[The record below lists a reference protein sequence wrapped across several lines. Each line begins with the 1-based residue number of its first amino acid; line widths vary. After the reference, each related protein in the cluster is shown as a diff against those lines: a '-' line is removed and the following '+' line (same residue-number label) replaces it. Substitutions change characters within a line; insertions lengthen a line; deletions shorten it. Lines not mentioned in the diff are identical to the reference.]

1 MELAPTELTP
11 TKLTLKELTLTEL
24 ALSSPLKRLSP
35 VSAPL
40 RVATKLQRRQG
51 KWSNAT
57 MSDWT
62 FSEKGKEC
70 LL

>member
-24 ALSSPLKRLSP
+24 ALSSPLKLLSP

-40 RVATKLQRRQG
+40 RVAHKASETPG
-51 KWSNAT
+51 KMEQCHNEWL
-57 MSDWT
+57 DLLR
-62 FSEKGKEC
+62 KGKER